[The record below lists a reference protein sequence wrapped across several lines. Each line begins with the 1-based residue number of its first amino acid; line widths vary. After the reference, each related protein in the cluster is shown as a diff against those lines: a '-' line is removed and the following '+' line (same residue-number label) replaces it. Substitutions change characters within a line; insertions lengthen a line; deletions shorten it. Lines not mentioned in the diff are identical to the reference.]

1 MKSVVVA
8 VTIGVLATAAV
19 AAEEQPPPPSVSPA
33 PSEAPVSVTKAAPKP
48 PGKFL
53 VYTSFAFNVYTY
65 LGPQGTAP
73 STNLTPDNRAIIYQ
87 QLGFGYFV
95 HPKLRLTLTMQFG
108 ETLTG
113 LPNGASHF
121 TLLGII
127 PWLVFTHRGFFTGAG
142 PVLAPISYGKVPNFD
157 AGIYTATGYTFKLG
171 RGLSLSPALQVV
183 LMLNQRVSFALTP
196 TVALAYRF

>member
-1 MKSVVVA
+1 MR
-8 VTIGVLATAAV
+8 TILLCCALVGSAR
-19 AAEEQPPPPSVSPA
+19 AAEEPPPSPA
-33 PSEAPVSVTKAAPKP
+33 SAPVEAPVTIAKPAPKP

-53 VYTSFAFNVYTY
+53 VYTSFAFNAYTY
-65 LGPQGTAP
+65 LGAQGTSAA
-73 STNLTPDNRAIIYQ
+73 TNLTPDNRAIIYQ

-95 HPKLRLTLTMQFG
+95 HPKLRLTLTLQLG

-142 PVLAPISYGKVPNFD
+142 PALAPISYGKVPNFD
-157 AGIYTATGYTFKLG
+157 AGIYTATGYTFKLP
-171 RGLSLSPALQVV
+171 RNLSLSPALQVV
-183 LMLNQRVSFALTP
+183 LMLAQRVSFALTP
-196 TVALAYRF
+196 TLALAYRF

>member
-1 MKSVVVA
+1 MKSVVV
-8 VTIGVLATAAV
+8 VCTVCVLAAGAF
-19 AAEEQPPPPSVSPA
+19 AAEEQPP
-33 PSEAPVSVTKAAPKP
+33 EAPVTIAKPAPKP
-48 PGKFL
+48 PGRFL

-65 LGPQGTAP
+65 LGAQGMSP

-95 HPKLRLTLTMQFG
+95 HPKLRLTLTLQFG

-121 TLLGII
+121 TLVGLI

-183 LMLNQRVSFALTP
+183 LMLNQRFA
-196 TVALAYRF
+196 F

>member
-1 MKSVVVA
+1 MRAIA
-8 VTIGVLATAAV
+8 VIACTLCTLATAPF
-19 AAEEQPPPPSVSPA
+19 AAEEQPEPP
-33 PSEAPVSVTKAAPKP
+33 VTIVKPAPKP

-65 LGPQGTAP
+65 LGAQGTSPA
-73 STNLTPDNRAIIYQ
+73 TNVTPDNRAIIYQ
-87 QLGFGYFV
+87 QLGVGYFV
-95 HPKLRLTLTMQFG
+95 HPKLRLTLTLQFG

-113 LPNGASHF
+113 LPDGASHF
-121 TLLGII
+121 TLVAIV

-142 PVLAPISYGKVPNFD
+142 PVLAPISYGKAPNFD

-171 RGLSLSPALQVV
+171 RGLSLSPAVQAVM
-183 LMLNQRVSFALTP
+183 MLDQRFSFAVTP

>member
-1 MKSVVVA
+1 MRTITLAALVCTVASVA
-8 VTIGVLATAAV
+8 R
-19 AAEEQPPPPSVSPA
+19 AAEEPTPAPSQPPPIETTATIAKP
-33 PSEAPVSVTKAAPKP
+33 APKP
-48 PGKFL
+48 PGKLL

-65 LGPQGTAP
+65 LGAQGTSP

-95 HPKLRLTLTMQFG
+95 HPNLRLTLTLQFG

-127 PWLVFTHRGFFTGAG
+127 PWLVFTTHGFFTGVG
-142 PVLAPISYGKVPNFD
+142 PALAPISYGKVPNFD
-157 AGIYTATGYTFKLG
+157 AGIYTATGYTFKLPH
-171 RGLSLSPALQVV
+171 GLSLSPALQMV
-183 LMLNQRVSFALTP
+183 LMLDQRVSFALTP
-196 TVALAYRF
+196 TLALAYRF

>member
-1 MKSVVVA
+1 MRAIAVA
-8 VTIGVLATAAV
+8 CLACSLAATARG
-19 AAEEQPPPPSVSPA
+19 AEESSSPPA
-33 PSEAPVSVTKAAPKP
+33 EAPVTIAKPAPKP
-48 PGKFL
+48 PGKLL
-53 VYTSFAFNVYTY
+53 VYSSFAFNVYTY
-65 LGPQGTAP
+65 LGAQGTSP

-95 HPKLRLTLTMQFG
+95 HPKLRLTLTLQFG

-127 PWLVFTHRGFFTGAG
+127 PWLVFTDHGFFTGIG

-157 AGIYTATGYTFKLG
+157 AGIYTATGYTFKLA

-183 LMLNQRVSFALTP
+183 LMLEQRLSFALTP
-196 TVALAYRF
+196 TLALAYRF

>member
-1 MKSVVVA
+1 MR
-8 VTIGVLATAAV
+8 TILLCCALVGSAR
-19 AAEEQPPPPSVSPA
+19 AAEEPPPSPA
-33 PSEAPVSVTKAAPKP
+33 SAPVEAPVTIAKPAPKP

-53 VYTSFAFNVYTY
+53 VYTSFAFNAYTY
-65 LGPQGTAP
+65 LGAQGMSPA
-73 STNLTPDNRAIIYQ
+73 TNLTPDNRAIIYQ

-95 HPKLRLTLTMQFG
+95 HPKLRLTLTLQFG

-157 AGIYTATGYTFKLG
+157 AGIYTATGYTFKLP
-171 RGLSLSPALQVV
+171 RNLSLSPALQVV

-196 TVALAYRF
+196 TLALAYRF

>member
-1 MKSVVVA
+1 MR
-8 VTIGVLATAAV
+8 TAALALALCLLAP
-19 AAEEQPPPPSVSPA
+19 AARA
-33 PSEAPVSVTKAAPKP
+33 SEAPASATSPTEAPTTIAAPAPKP
-48 PGKFL
+48 AGKLL

-65 LGPQGTAP
+65 LGAQGMSPA
-73 STNLTPDNRAIIYQ
+73 TNLTPDNRAIIYQ

-95 HPKLRLTLTMQFG
+95 HPKLRLTLTLQFG

-121 TLLGII
+121 SLLGII
-127 PWLVFTHRGFFTGAG
+127 PWLVFTHKGFFTGAG

-157 AGIYTATGYTFKLG
+157 AGIYTATGYSFKLG
-171 RGLSLSPALQVV
+171 RGLSLAPALQAV

>member
-1 MKSVVVA
+1 MKTLVFACTVCA
-8 VTIGVLATAAV
+8 LASAAF
-19 AAEEQPPPPSVSPA
+19 ASAEQPPPAEVSPA
-33 PSEAPVSVTKAAPKP
+33 SSEAPVTIVKPAPKP
-48 PGKFL
+48 SGRFL
-53 VYTSFAFNVYTY
+53 VYTSFAFNAYTY

-73 STNLTPDNRAIIYQ
+73 ATNLTPDNRAIIYQ

-95 HPKLRLTLTMQFG
+95 HPKVRLTLTMQLG

-113 LPNGASHF
+113 LPSGASHF

-127 PWLVFTHRGFFTGAG
+127 PWVVFTHRGFFTGAG

-171 RGLSLSPALQVV
+171 RGLSLSPALQAV
-183 LMLNQRVSFALTP
+183 LMLDQRVSFALTP

>member
-1 MKSVVVA
+1 MKSVIVVCT
-8 VTIGVLATAAV
+8 VCLLAAGAF
-19 AAEEQPPPPSVSPA
+19 AAEEQPPPSPVSSS
-33 PSEAPVSVTKAAPKP
+33 PSEAPITIAKPAPKP
-48 PGKFL
+48 PGRFL

-65 LGPQGTAP
+65 LGAQGTSP

-95 HPKLRLTLTMQFG
+95 HPKLRLTLTLQFG

-121 TLLGII
+121 TLMGII

-196 TVALAYRF
+196 TVALAWRF

>member
-1 MKSVVVA
+1 MRAIAVA
-8 VTIGVLATAAV
+8 CLACSLAATARG
-19 AAEEQPPPPSVSPA
+19 AEESSSPA
-33 PSEAPVSVTKAAPKP
+33 AEAPVTIAKPAPKP
-48 PGKFL
+48 PGKLL
-53 VYTSFAFNVYTY
+53 VYSSFAFNVYTY
-65 LGPQGTAP
+65 LGAQGTSP
-73 STNLTPDNRAIIYQ
+73 SANLTPDNRAIIYQ

-95 HPKLRLTLTMQFG
+95 HPKLRLTLTLQFG

-127 PWLVFTHRGFFTGAG
+127 PWLVFTDHGFFTGIG

-157 AGIYTATGYTFKLG
+157 AGIYTATGYTFKLA

-183 LMLNQRVSFALTP
+183 LMLEQRLSFALTP
-196 TVALAYRF
+196 TLALAYRF

>member
-1 MKSVVVA
+1 MR
-8 VTIGVLATAAV
+8 TILLCCALVGSARAT
-19 AAEEQPPPPSVSPA
+19 EEPPPSPA
-33 PSEAPVSVTKAAPKP
+33 SAPVEAPVTIAKPAPKP

-53 VYTSFAFNVYTY
+53 VYTSFAFNAYTY
-65 LGPQGTAP
+65 LGAQGMSPA
-73 STNLTPDNRAIIYQ
+73 TNLTPDNRAIIYQ

-95 HPKLRLTLTMQFG
+95 HPKLRLTLTLQFG

-157 AGIYTATGYTFKLG
+157 AGIYTATGYTFKLP
-171 RGLSLSPALQVV
+171 RNLSLSPALQVV

-196 TVALAYRF
+196 TLALAYRF